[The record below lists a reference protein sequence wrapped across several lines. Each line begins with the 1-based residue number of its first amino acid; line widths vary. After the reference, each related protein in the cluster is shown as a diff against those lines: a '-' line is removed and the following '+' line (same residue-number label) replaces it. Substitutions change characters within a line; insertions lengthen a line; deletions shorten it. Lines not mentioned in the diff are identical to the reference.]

1 MSSAQYRRLLTNLP
15 SMAVVVNSFQSSEV
29 QLAVYRTLM
38 ESLMEATADDSAA
51 PRSAKPRS
59 RSLETDITIA
69 VGDSIHSI
77 AAD

>member
-15 SMAVVVNSFQSSEV
+15 SMAVVVNSFQSTEV

-38 ESLMEATADDSAA
+38 DSLIEATADEVPAS
-51 PRSAKPRS
+51 RSAKPRPKS
-59 RSLETDITIA
+59 IDTDVTIA

-77 AAD
+77 AVD

>member
-38 ESLMEATADDSAA
+38 ESLMEATADDPPA

-59 RSLETDITIA
+59 RPLETDITIA

-77 AAD
+77 AVD

>member
-38 ESLMEATADDSAA
+38 DSLLEATSDELPP
-51 PRSAKPRS
+51 PRSAKPRP
-59 RSLETDITIA
+59 RSSDTDISIA

-77 AAD
+77 AVD

>member
-15 SMAVVVNSFQSSEV
+15 SMAVVVNSFQATEV

-38 ESLMEATADDSAA
+38 DSLLEATSDEPPA
-51 PRSAKPRS
+51 PRSAKPRP
-59 RSLETDITIA
+59 RSNDTDISIA

-77 AAD
+77 VVD